1 VPIFKTIGMGL
12 GMIFWG
18 SVSLIA
24 GWATARFN
32 LFGLNE
38 NPPTN
43 TGLNYAGVALTLV
56 STIFYIFVKSDTTK
70 SKSSEKLHPEAV
82 EKLNENGVN
91 SSDMIDENLIQDR
104 SDLFDR
110 LSPTV
115 KRIVGN
121 VEKFF
126 SLNNYFILILYK
138 LRHFISNFFGSL
150 IWRSVY
156 ADFIC

>member
-1 VPIFKTIGMGL
+1 MGL

-24 GWATARFN
+24 GWATARYN

-38 NPPTN
+38 IPPTN
-43 TGLNYAGVALTLV
+43 TVLNYVGVALTLV

-91 SSDMIDENLIQDR
+91 SSDTIDLMQDR
-104 SDLFDR
+104 SDLFDK

-121 VEKFF
+121 VKHFF
-126 SLNNYFILILYK
+126 L
-138 LRHFISNFFGSL
+138 
-150 IWRSVY
+150 
-156 ADFIC
+156 

>member
-1 VPIFKTIGMGL
+1 
-12 GMIFWG
+12 MIFWG

-70 SKSSEKLHPEAV
+70 SKSSEKLHPETV

-121 VEKFF
+121 VEHFF
-126 SLNNYFILILYK
+126 L
-138 LRHFISNFFGSL
+138 
-150 IWRSVY
+150 
-156 ADFIC
+156 

>member
-1 VPIFKTIGMGL
+1 MCCSFKD
-12 GMIFWG
+12 
-18 SVSLIA
+18 VE
-24 GWATARFN
+24 N
-32 LFGLNE
+32 LKDNQLF
-38 NPPTN
+38 
-43 TGLNYAGVALTLV
+43 
-56 STIFYIFVKSDTTK
+56 K
-70 SKSSEKLHPEAV
+70 V